1 MDNHHDRK
9 SAPPCSQC
17 RSRKVRCDRKK
28 YTCGNCERLK
38 HACSYERDNPS
49 PGRPRHDRGH
59 PGRRRGTRACIY
71 CRLQKARCSGETP
84 QCNNCH
90 RRHQECQ
97 YPAFRGA
104 RQLSQDRDGKLTVK
118 SSTRLVSL
126 NELQQGLVYPVK
138 DGAELDGVLDDY
150 FLHLYPLPSYSFL
163 HEPSI
168 RRMCAA
174 QTLEPSL
181 VLSMCAL
188 VKLRCRPSGSQSQP
202 SESMSL
208 IELSEKRIWDM
219 IETPSIF
226 RLQALFLIIQYH
238 AEVGRFERAFMMASI
253 ASRHVTALQL
263 KHESPHLSFVTQE
276 IRRRAAWTMALL
288 DGYFSVGLPGYS
300 TINYEEIYQQYP
312 CREEEFGS
320 TDPDTIRGPSTA
332 RVENKAHYSML
343 ELILR
348 ISRVRRDIMRFTR
361 QLALLEQPLKEFQG
375 IVQGFQMN
383 LTQLQEKIASVV
395 GSSATG
401 TIIQPNFRWVV
412 RSLEI
417 QLAWRQAHCDLFR
430 LFLLGHPN
438 AAPDV
443 VLRPLGSSTYASQAQ
458 EICQEHSDW
467 IIESIKKVRKMNLQ
481 VLFSFDIA
489 RCAYQAAR
497 LNLFLAHMP
506 NVRPQLTS
514 ESAVSNAAECLA
526 FIKERFVSS
535 AHAQRMIS
543 DLSLLIGAYET
554 RDGHFGAAMALD
566 SLRFSGDALEK
577 HKQLSAHSLI
587 HQANFVDDS
596 YLYEL

>member
-1 MDNHHDRK
+1 MENW
-9 SAPPCSQC
+9 Q
-17 RSRKVRCDRKK
+17 SR
-28 YTCGNCERLK
+28 LPI
-38 HACSYERDNPS
+38 AWFP
-49 PGRPRHDRGH
+49 
-59 PGRRRGTRACIY
+59 
-71 CRLQKARCSGETP
+71 L
-84 QCNNCH
+84 
-90 RRHQECQ
+90 
-97 YPAFRGA
+97 
-104 RQLSQDRDGKLTVK
+104 LSFSKGCMAVLMIV
-118 SSTRLVSL
+118 LSL
-126 NELQQGLVYPVK
+126 IGPLISIRVYPVK
-138 DGAELDGVLDDY
+138 DSAELDGVLDDY

-168 RRMCAA
+168 RRMCAGR
-174 QTLEPSL
+174 TLEPSL

-188 VKLRCRPSGSQSQP
+188 VKLRCRPTGSQP
-202 SESMSL
+202 SESVLL

-263 KHESPHLSFVTQE
+263 NHESPHLSFVTQE

-320 TDPDTIRGPSTA
+320 RDSDTIEGPSTT
-332 RVENKAHYSML
+332 RGEDKAHSSML

-361 QLALLEQPLKEFQG
+361 QLALLEQPLEEFQG

-383 LTQLQEKIASVV
+383 LAHLQEKIVSVV

-401 TIIQPNFRWVV
+401 SIIRPNFRWVV
-412 RSLEI
+412 RALEI
-417 QLAWRQAHCDLFR
+417 QIAWRQAHCDLFR

-458 EICQEHSDW
+458 AICQEHSGW
-467 IIESIKKVRKMNLQ
+467 IVETISQVRNNDLR
-481 VLFSFDIA
+481 VLLSFDIA

-506 NVRPQLTS
+506 NARSQLTS
-514 ESAVSNAAECLA
+514 DSAVSNAAACLA
-526 FIKERFVSS
+526 FIKEKFASS

>member
-1 MDNHHDRK
+1 MAYA

-38 HACSYERDNPS
+38 HTCSYERDNPS
-49 PGRPRHDRGH
+49 PGRPRHDGGH
-59 PGRRRGTRACIY
+59 PGRHRGTRACIY

-118 SSTRLVSL
+118 SSTRLLIAPLISIR
-126 NELQQGLVYPVK
+126 VYPVK

-174 QTLEPSL
+174 RTLEPSL
-181 VLSMCAL
+181 VPA
-188 VKLRCRPSGSQSQP
+188 GSQP
-202 SESMSL
+202 SESVLL

-288 DGYFSVGLPGYS
+288 DGYFSVGLLGYS

-320 TDPDTIRGPSTA
+320 TDPDTIRGSSTA
-332 RVENKAHYSML
+332 RVEDKAHHSML

-401 TIIQPNFRWVV
+401 TIIQPNFRWV
-412 RSLEI
+412 
-417 QLAWRQAHCDLFR
+417 AHCDLFR

-467 IIESIKKVRKMNLQ
+467 IVESIKKVRKMNLQ

-514 ESAVSNAAECLA
+514 ESAISNAAECLA

-566 SLRFSGDALEK
+566 SLRFSGDAVEK
-577 HKQLSAHSLI
+577 HNQLSAHSLI